1 MRFGGA
7 KYFFKG
13 ARSLFLFYFF
23 LIFLGTRKFG
33 WHCPQMSPVAT
44 GLDIWQDNEYATEY
58 GYITTVLK
66 REPVTDQDI

>member
-1 MRFGGA
+1 
-7 KYFFKG
+7 
-13 ARSLFLFYFF
+13 
-23 LIFLGTRKFG
+23 
-33 WHCPQMSPVAT
+33 MSPVAT